1 MRESTQELDTTA
13 RYVGSHTKIKT
24 TSSITN
30 ANLDLDLG
38 VGGKKENHGRSK
50 HSRVMSVGIFI
61 RTMKTH
67 RKNIHND
74 IKQFNCIYCNS
85 AYGEKRNLM
94 NHIKRNHPGSELMF
108 RRITPQGE
116 AIMDEKTSLNQVSLS
131 PNKEGQRGSE
141 DKDS

>member
-1 MRESTQELDTTA
+1 
-13 RYVGSHTKIKT
+13 
-24 TSSITN
+24 
-30 ANLDLDLG
+30 
-38 VGGKKENHGRSK
+38 
-50 HSRVMSVGIFI
+50 
-61 RTMKTH
+61 MKTH

-116 AIMDEKTSLNQVSLS
+116 VIMDDKTSLSQVSLNQPTRS
-131 PNKEGQRGSE
+131 
-141 DKDS
+141 KDSVSCDLNNEPGVTVERAEVKDVRDPEQLMRAMAAEAEASREARAKVDLSHVPYSERDSGF